1 MFIEVAPQLKNQNS
15 TAPCVKDVSEYV
27 RHMCLA
33 FTLSKLCY
41 SNWDIDSDLCSET
54 LLTLTNLL
62 KIQSDFNNLTRW
74 NTHIINHITNQKLKK
89 IDTNTSLG
97 WALIWFT
104 QKIPQLWKNG
114 SVNDFRFFVSW
125 LGLVTHEDSSKNWLE
140 YISVSL
146 SSLQQTCGGWLSDK
160 LGSVMICMRHIFYY
174 FWPLFIHYL
183 WFFWILSD

>member
-1 MFIEVAPQLKNQNS
+1 
-15 TAPCVKDVSEYV
+15 
-27 RHMCLA
+27 MCLA

-104 QKIPQLWKNG
+104 PKIPQLWKNG
-114 SVNDFRFFVSW
+114 SVNDFRLFVSW
-125 LGLVTHEDSSKNWLE
+125 LGLVTHEDSSKNWLA

-160 LGSVMICMRHIFYY
+160 LGSVMICMRHIFDY
-174 FWPLFIHYL
+174 FLAPVHPLSII
-183 WFFWILSD
+183 FWILLEL